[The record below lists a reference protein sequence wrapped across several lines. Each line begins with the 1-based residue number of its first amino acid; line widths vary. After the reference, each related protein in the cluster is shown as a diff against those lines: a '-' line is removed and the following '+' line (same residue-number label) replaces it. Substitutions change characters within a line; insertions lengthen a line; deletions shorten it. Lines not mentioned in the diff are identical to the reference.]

1 MIIDDHRAQVKVT
14 APKKLADLS
23 DTELE
28 LCAYAFEL
36 GVSEGWANDQN
47 EHGEVYGED
56 MYDDVYRF
64 DPFIEE
70 WKRRKK

>member
-36 GVSEGWANDQN
+36 GVSEGYANDQDA
-47 EHGEVYGED
+47 HGEIYGEN
-56 MYDDVYRF
+56 MYTSEYTF